1 VVARG
6 ACVSAH
12 TTWTWLVRYRVE
24 GDAGLQDRPR
34 RPHRLA
40 GRRPRHPHDES
51 VRARERRWAS
61 LRIAQ
66 HGRLPLS
73 TFGVDGPRSRAGIG
87 NPAPCRRRLTR
98 ESTRLSHC
106 HPPSRHMRRAAVAFL
121 AAALLD
127 GCSASRRGTPLQSP
141 PAAAADTLPAL
152 PAADRVRVA
161 EAFRLAAAVGGVATI
176 VVGQPAHTGQTS
188 TRWVLTALHEHFHQL
203 QFSQPGYYPG
213 VTALGLAR
221 GDTTGM
227 WMLNHGFPTTLWP
240 CRRGSPPSS
249 AASR

>member
-1 VVARG
+1 
-6 ACVSAH
+6 
-12 TTWTWLVRYRVE
+12 
-24 GDAGLQDRPR
+24 
-34 RPHRLA
+34 
-40 GRRPRHPHDES
+40 
-51 VRARERRWAS
+51 
-61 LRIAQ
+61 
-66 HGRLPLS
+66 
-73 TFGVDGPRSRAGIG
+73 
-87 NPAPCRRRLTR
+87 
-98 ESTRLSHC
+98 
-106 HPPSRHMRRAAVAFL
+106 MRRAAVAFL

-188 TRWVLTALHEHFHQL
+188 TRWVLTVLHEHFHQL

-227 WMLNHGFPTTLWP
+227 WMLNHGFPYDSVAVQARFAAFLRSLEMTLTPRPAAARDTTARGP
-240 CRRGSPPSS
+240 AVRAVAEARPAPGGAVRRG
-249 AASR
+249 